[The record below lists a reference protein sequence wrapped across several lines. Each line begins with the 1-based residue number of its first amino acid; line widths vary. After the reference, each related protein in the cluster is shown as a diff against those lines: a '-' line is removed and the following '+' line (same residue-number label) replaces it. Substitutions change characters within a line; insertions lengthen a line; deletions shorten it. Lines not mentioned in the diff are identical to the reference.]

1 MKGNMADEARLQHIL
16 NVIRYI
22 EDFSADKSKD
32 DIYNDPMF
40 RFSVERQLEI
50 IGEAANNLSPAL
62 QQKYSST
69 PW

>member
-1 MKGNMADEARLQHIL
+1 MKGKAADETRLRHIL
-16 NVIRYI
+16 TAIQHI
-22 EDFSADKSKD
+22 EDFSAGKSKD

-50 IGEAANNLSPAL
+50 IGEAANNLFPAL